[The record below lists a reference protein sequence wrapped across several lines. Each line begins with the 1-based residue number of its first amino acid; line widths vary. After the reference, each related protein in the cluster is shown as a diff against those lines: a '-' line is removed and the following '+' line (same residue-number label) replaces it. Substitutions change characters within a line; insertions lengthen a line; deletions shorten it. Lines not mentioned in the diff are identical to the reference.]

1 MNSAASKF
9 LLYYPSTLL
18 KGEPIPWL
26 IGEYLANQHASKQ
39 ELEALQLRRFQA
51 ILDYA
56 LTRSE
61 FYRQLY
67 GRAGMQPHNLQ
78 SLSALAELPTIEKLD
93 LIDHLEQISPKRNG
107 LTRSTKTTGGST
119 GQPVRLYKNPMALAR
134 ERCATW
140 RSYGW
145 AGVGVGDA
153 QLRFW
158 GVPHAKGSEL
168 KAKLTDLIA
177 NRKRISAFNLTE
189 QSLEAYYREAIRF
202 KPRYLYGYVSVI
214 DQFAKYVID
223 NRLPPIPGVQSVI
236 TTSEILNSSARA
248 TIERAFG
255 VKVFNEY
262 GCGEVGSVAHECRA
276 GNMHLMADNLMVQV
290 DAPHGQAGE
299 IIVTDF
305 FNLAT
310 PLIRYRLGDFGT
322 LSDKQC
328 ECGVGLPLIEAIHGR
343 AYDIL
348 ETPSGRRVHPE
359 AIIYTFETLQ
369 TKTNAFKQ
377 FQVIQLSP
385 FNISINIIANTSWS
399 DEVKQALLEGLRSD
413 IGKDIDYRLN
423 FVNEISREK
432 SGKMRLVKRAF

>member
-26 IGEYLANQHASKQ
+26 LGEYLANQRCSKE
-39 ELEALQLRRFQA
+39 ELEALQLRRFRA

-56 LTRSE
+56 LNRSE

-67 GRAGMQPHNLQ
+67 DRVGVQVESLH
-78 SLSALAELPTIEKLD
+78 SLSAVAELPTIEKLD
-93 LIDHLEQISPKRNG
+93 LINHLEQISSKRNG
-107 LTRSTKTTGGST
+107 LPRSTKTTGGST

-145 AGVGVGDA
+145 AGIGVGDA

-158 GVPHAKGSEL
+158 GVPHGKSSEL

-202 KPRYLYGYVSVI
+202 KPKYLYGYVSVI
-214 DQFAKYVID
+214 DQFARYVLD

-236 TTSEILNSSARA
+236 TTSEILNSSARSV
-248 TIERAFG
+248 IERAFG

-262 GCGEVGSVAHECRA
+262 GCGEVGSVAHECRE
-276 GNMHLMADNLMVQV
+276 GNMHLMADNLMVEV

-305 FNLAT
+305 YNLAT

-328 ECGVGLPLIEAIHGR
+328 ECGVSLPLIEAVHGR

-348 ETPSGRRVHPE
+348 ETPSGRSVHPE
-359 AIIYTFETLQ
+359 AIIYTFENLQ

-385 FNISINIIANTSWS
+385 SRISINIIVNSNWN
-399 DEVKQALLEGLRSD
+399 DEVREALFKGLKSD

-423 FVNEISREK
+423 FVNEICRED